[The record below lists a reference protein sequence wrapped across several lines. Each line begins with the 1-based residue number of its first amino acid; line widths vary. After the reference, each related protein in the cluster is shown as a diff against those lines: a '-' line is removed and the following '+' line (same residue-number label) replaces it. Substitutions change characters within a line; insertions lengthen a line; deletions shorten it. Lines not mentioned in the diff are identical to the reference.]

1 MRWSSA
7 SLTRVRMD
15 WLLPGIP
22 PTGKRVEVPFVGI
35 IRFAGDKIV
44 HEHLYWDQASLLV
57 QIGLLVPVRGAEIAA
72 QVLSPAQPM
81 NALIPRGGV
90 REASRDAG
98 TRGNGGAS
106 SSAA

>member
-1 MRWSSA
+1 MQRRA
-7 SLTRVRMD
+7 SGRNTSVGQGQVVDEMVIRFTHSVRMD

-22 PTGKRVEVPFVGI
+22 PTGKRV
-35 IRFAGDKIV
+35 
-44 HEHLYWDQASLLV
+44 V
-57 QIGLLVPVRGAEIAA
+57 QIGLLDRTLPVRGAEIAA

-98 TRGNGGAS
+98 TRRNGGAS